1 MSAGVFSKTKY
12 QASYGAG
19 TAIHPIKVQ
28 DTTLT
33 CSINSVVNDPPT
45 GDVNNPI
52 SAVVSRGRRAK
63 GLIVRTV
70 TLEAPTTSPPTGYKP
85 GGLTT
90 IPCLTE
96 AFFEAASNA
105 TDETTVSYNGS
116 TTYKVAYVSSELA
129 K

>member
-1 MSAGVFSKTKY
+1 MSAGVFTKTKY

-19 TAIHPIKVQ
+19 TSIHPIKVQ
-28 DTTLT
+28 PETVS
-33 CSINSVVNDPPT
+33 CSINSVSNDPPD

-96 AFFEAASNA
+96 AFFNEAANA

-116 TTYKVAYVSSELA
+116 TTYKVAYVSSELT